1 MFQEAPAATGRCGH
15 VETSTALSSRAAG
28 HPRPYRLHT
37 TAVKCHPT
45 RATHPFS
52 NNPPVMAA
60 ALRYAVAQ
68 ARTAGECWVVRA
80 EDTSHEHSNTRE
92 QRGVNPHLLTQ
103 NRIPNNS
110 ACLQHVHVSNKLV
123 RPLSAR
129 EELTNTLLP
138 AVDKLSLLE
147 QNPH

>member
-1 MFQEAPAATGRCGH
+1 MFRETLAATERCSH
-15 VETSTALSSRAAG
+15 VETSTALSSRASG

-37 TAVKCHPT
+37 TAVKCHST
-45 RATHPFS
+45 CATHPFS

-110 ACLQHVHVSNKLV
+110 ACLQRVHVSNKLI
-123 RPLSAR
+123 RPLSVR
-129 EELTNTLLP
+129 EELTNMPLP
-138 AVDKLSLLE
+138 AVYKLSLLE

>member
-1 MFQEAPAATGRCGH
+1 MFQEAPAATGQCGR
-15 VETSTALSSRAAG
+15 VEMSTALSSVLQSAPGHTHTRAAK
-28 HPRPYRLHT
+28 R
-37 TAVKCHPT
+37 HPT

-60 ALRYAVAQ
+60 ALQYAMAQ

-110 ACLQHVHVSNKLV
+110 ACPQRVCVSNKLI

-129 EELTNTLLP
+129 EELTNTPLP

>member
-15 VETSTALSSRAAG
+15 VEMSIPLSSRAAG

-37 TAVKCHPT
+37 TTVKCNPT
-45 RATHPFS
+45 YATHPFS

-68 ARTAGECWVVRA
+68 TRTAGECWVVHA
-80 EDTSHEHSNTRE
+80 EDTSHKHSNTHE
-92 QRGVNPHLLTQ
+92 QRGVNPHVLTQ
-103 NRIPNNS
+103 NWIPHNR
-110 ACLQHVHVSNKLV
+110 ACLQRVRVSNKLI

-129 EELTNTLLP
+129 EELTDTPLP

-147 QNPH
+147 QDPN